1 MKYLLTLLWSLG
13 AIAAQAQE
21 YTGHVADKE
30 DGRPSPGPSSRRG
43 TPWASR
49 WVTRRPRPR
58 AISCSGRAG
67 TGQPRSSTSRRWAT
81 AGVGSGQRRA
91 DARAADARDD
101 RHPRGDD
108 PRPAA
113 ELPGRHRKLQRVAL
127 HRGARPLDRRRT
139 AQDAGHRGGE
149 IGRDTL
155 QRPADQQLLHRRAG
169 HARRPLRTGDQQHRA
184 AGRGERRSD
193 GEPPADQ
200 GAQGHRIQRPR
211 SHQPPAEAA
220 CQSPLDG
227 DAARRCRAGRP
238 ALWNGALFA
247 MRIGARG
254 QSMVNLKTDNT
265 GQNPSAETERLSVED
280 HPQRRSQRLQSRR
293 TPFGRHFVRAA
304 RRYTHALQPLAHGRA
319 EQPAQTLRGLPAQQ
333 LAHLGLRPPGLGSR
347 RPAKLVPGGR
357 HARGHRAGVGR
368 FVPATAFGTHR
379 TESQHRA
386 VLHAGKTRSFAGM
399 ERHPCRAL
407 GQLPQ
412 PPACRGPGLRH
423 RKRPEIYPAHRHT
436 FAHRHLLPEIPY
448 PPSVA
453 RCGARNG
460 QPAADDHRPRF
471 LHEPQRGIRTQ
482 AGGSPSHSK
491 AEFRHSSGGS

>member
-1 MKYLLTLLWSLG
+1 MRGCRPAPRIQSAGNRIAPRRDEVPADPALVAGRNRRPGPGVHGPRGRQGGRGARRRGHRHGAGLPGQAAGLHDYLGLG
-13 AIAAQAQE
+13 RFRAQAAR
-21 YTGHVADKE
+21 GRDNHAARLLD
-30 DGRPSPGPSSRRG
+30 DGLPP
-43 TPWASR
+43 A
-49 WVTRRPRPR
+49 
-58 AISCSGRAG
+58 
-67 TGQPRSSTSRRWAT
+67 
-81 AGVGSGQRRA
+81 VGSGQRRA

-211 SHQPPAEAA
+211 SHQPPAETA

-227 DAARRCRAGRP
+227 DAARRCGLVAGVVERRALRHAHRCPGAVDGQPQNRQHRAKPLGRDRT
-238 ALWNGALFA
+238 AFG
-247 MRIGARG
+247 RG
-254 QSMVNLKTDNT
+254 
-265 GQNPSAETERLSVED
+265 

-436 FAHRHLLPEIPY
+436 FAHRHLLPEIPVTFR
-448 PPSVA
+448 SGVA
-453 RCGARNG
+453 
-460 QPAADDHRPRF
+460 
-471 LHEPQRGIRTQ
+471 HEVHTRSATWL
-482 AGGSPSHSK
+482 
-491 AEFRHSSGGS
+491 SSTRS